1 MEVTFC
7 DKHGKTTNLDFSD
20 VSFMPYDRPKIH
32 QVHRKLDL
40 PFMAGEATQLSAKD
54 IDIIYGSMLM
64 KESQTVRFSSI
75 TEPEHIEM
83 HFTLA
88 GEGCLNN
95 LSSGKQYRFSGNE
108 QNIHYTPQFMGSS
121 HYEEGSVH
129 KFFEVRLNKSFF
141 LSLAEDS
148 SPMLMDF
155 AEKVANDQPVEVSAE
170 NLPISL
176 AMHQCIQEIMHLEM
190 TGGLKGLFL
199 QSKCIELLTL
209 QAQAYEHAIDKG
221 SRTCKTKHDKERIYF
236 ARDYLIHHAACPPSL
251 TELSR
256 LAGLNEFKL
265 KKGFKEIFNT
275 SVFSYLNNFRLAE
288 AKTSLL
294 SGVSIKEVADQL
306 GYSSI
311 QHFTRAFKDKFGV
324 TPGRMEK

>member
-1 MEVTFC
+1 MTFC

-108 QNIHYTPQFMGSS
+108 QNLHYTPQFIGSS
-121 HYEEGSVH
+121 HYEEGAVH
-129 KFFEVRLNKSFF
+129 KFFEIRLTKHFF
-141 LSLAEDS
+141 LSLAQDS

-155 AEKVANDQPVEVSAE
+155 AEKVDQAMEVSAQ

-176 AMHQCIQEIMHLEM
+176 AMHQCIHDIMHLQM

-209 QAQAYEHAIDKG
+209 QAQAHEHAPDCG
-221 SRTCKTKHDKERIYF
+221 DRVCKTSQDKERIYF
-236 ARDYLIHHAACPPSL
+236 ARDYLVDHAACPPSL
-251 TELSR
+251 TELAR
-256 LAGLNEFKL
+256 VTGLNEFKL
-265 KKGFKEIFNT
+265 KKGFKEVFDT
-275 SVFSYLNNFRLAE
+275 SVFGYLNNFRLNE

-294 SGVSIKEVADQL
+294 SGLSIKQVAEQM
-306 GYSSI
+306 GYSSV
-311 QHFTRAFKDKFGV
+311 QHFTRAFKEKFGV
-324 TPGRMEK
+324 TPGRVTHS